1 MFGSFYSF
9 PKTPDFGL
17 FTLHFGLSHYFILFF
32 NFGYYLGGKKKK
44 KKWLSGLHLDF
55 NLFQCLAGRFVN

>member
-9 PKTPDFGL
+9 PKTADFGL

-44 KKWLSGLHLDF
+44 EMVKWPAF
-55 NLFQCLAGRFVN
+55 RFQFISMFGWQIC